1 MAITGGWTALT
12 ALLALTC
19 LATCG
24 ASAQDTKKAVPANPI
39 AAGVPGQE
47 TQTARVAAGEM
58 SSQQIELIDKVN
70 AYFNQMSSL
79 KGEFV
84 QTSAGGSRLRGKFYV
99 KRPGRFRLDYARPSR
114 LVIVSDG
121 RHVIIQDHDLKT
133 DDRWDL
139 DQTPFGVLLRQDVN
153 LLRDARFFDVQET
166 EDTIVIAFE
175 GKNQQLS
182 GPLKMFLAKKPA
194 LELRKWMTRDLQ
206 GRDTLIE
213 LSSIARAD
221 DFGPDLFK
229 PAPVALD
236 RLR

>member
-1 MAITGGWTALT
+1 MAITGGRTALT
-12 ALLALTC
+12 ALIALTC

-24 ASAQDTKKAVPANPI
+24 ASAQNTQKAVPANPA
-39 AAGVPGQE
+39 AAGGQE
-47 TQTARVAAGEM
+47 TLTSRAAGEM
-58 SSQQIELIDKVN
+58 SSQQIELIDKAS
-70 AYFNQMSSL
+70 AYFNQMTSL

-114 LVIVSDG
+114 LVIIADG
-121 RHVIIQDHDLKT
+121 RYVIIQDHDLKT

-166 EDTIVIAFE
+166 QDAIVIAFE
-175 GKNQQLS
+175 GKNQQLA

-221 DFGPDLFK
+221 DFEPDLFK

>member
-1 MAITGGWTALT
+1 MAIMGRRTALT
-12 ALLALTC
+12 AFIAWTC
-19 LATCG
+19 LAPCG
-24 ASAQDTKKAVPANPI
+24 ASAQATTKAVSGNPV
-39 AAGVPGQE
+39 AVGVLGQE
-47 TQTARVAAGEM
+47 TRTTRMAGEM
-58 SSQQIELIDKVN
+58 SSQQIVLIDKVS

-99 KRPGRFRLDYARPSR
+99 KRPGRFRFDYARPSR

-121 RHVIIQDHDLKT
+121 QYVAMQDHDLKS
-133 DDRWDL
+133 DDRWAL

-153 LLRDARFFDVQET
+153 LLRDARVLDAQET
-166 EDTIVIAFE
+166 EDTIIVAFE
-175 GKNQQLS
+175 DKNQQAP
-182 GPLKMFLAKKPA
+182 GPLKMFLTKKPT
-194 LELRKWMTRDLQ
+194 LEVRKWMTRDLQ

-213 LSSIARAD
+213 LSNIVRAD
-221 DFGPDLFK
+221 DLGPDFFK

>member
-1 MAITGGWTALT
+1 MGITGGRTALT
-12 ALLALTC
+12 AFLALTC
-19 LATCG
+19 VATCG
-24 ASAQDTKKAVPANPI
+24 ASAQKAAPANSV

-47 TQTARVAAGEM
+47 AQPNRTAAEM
-58 SSQQIELIDKVN
+58 NSQQIELIDKVS
-70 AYFNQMSSL
+70 AYFNQMSTL

-99 KRPGRFRLDYARPSR
+99 KRPGRLRLDYARPSR
-114 LVIVSDG
+114 LVIISDG

-133 DDRWDL
+133 DDRWEL
-139 DQTPFGVLLRQDVN
+139 DQTPFGALLRQDVN

-175 GKNQQLS
+175 DKNQLAP

-206 GRDTLIE
+206 GRDTLVE
-213 LSSIARAD
+213 LSHIARAD
-221 DFGPDLFK
+221 DFEPDLFK

>member
-1 MAITGGWTALT
+1 MAITGGRTALT
-12 ALLALTC
+12 AFLALTC

-24 ASAQDTKKAVPANPI
+24 ASAQKAVPANPV
-39 AAGVPGQE
+39 AAGVPGRE
-47 TQTARVAAGEM
+47 AQTSRAAGDM
-58 SSQQIELIDKVN
+58 SSQQIELIDKAS
-70 AYFNQMSSL
+70 AYFNQMNSL

-114 LVIVSDG
+114 LVVVSDG
-121 RHVIIQDHDLKT
+121 RHVAIQDHDLKT
-133 DDRWDL
+133 DDRWEL
-139 DQTPFGVLLRQDVN
+139 NQTPFGALLRQDVN
-153 LLRDARFFDVQET
+153 LLRDARFFEVQET
-166 EDTIVIAFE
+166 EDTIIIAFE
-175 GKNQQLS
+175 DKNQLAP

-194 LELRKWMTRDLQ
+194 LELRKWMTKDLQ

-213 LSSIARAD
+213 LSNMARAD
-221 DFGPDLFK
+221 DFEPDLFK